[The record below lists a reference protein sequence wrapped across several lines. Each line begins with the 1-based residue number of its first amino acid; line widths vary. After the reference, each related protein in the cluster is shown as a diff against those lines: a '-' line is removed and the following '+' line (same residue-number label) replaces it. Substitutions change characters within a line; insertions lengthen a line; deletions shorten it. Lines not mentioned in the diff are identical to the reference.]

1 MVSAQKFSI
10 VVLIFLVGSD
20 WDLFDRAY
28 SLFKKLMKK
37 RIQNN
42 LTLVLLEVKNLRM
55 NLKG

>member
-55 NLKG
+55 NL